1 MQGSVGLSFTAELA
15 NVRAM
20 SCLPA
25 AVSLAML
32 VASVPLPVLAAD
44 ARTATDAAVTAFGA
58 AATAAAAPAGA
69 HTPWRC
75 GESPGK
81 FKPEDRDALKFW
93 REQTGRFNSAD
104 PDGRIFILAEAWE
117 KTRDPCFLYFQVKAN
132 AQAGRY
138 LKAHDQAQ
146 ELQAMGAQRTPV
158 DIVEFIEQMRDGS
171 HDCNVTLRLD
181 DTAPPQRGEVQATYE
196 GLMEGD
202 DLLGRCVLAA
212 CSQSIT
218 LTQKEHTQALRVGR
232 WTFVAQPG
240 SEFTAESA
248 NKSEPAERRTIVV
261 DDCSAPRSLTLK
273 AAAIKPPVVTPG
285 TPGTPVADVPT
296 PAPTTSSHHSHKEMH
311 RLGNLGIGVGAGLLL
326 AGGVVL
332 AVGAARW
339 GSVYGAG
346 LADGCNASELNG
358 TAGCRAALAG
368 PTQLRGVGA
377 GVFGAGAGLL
387 IPAMI
392 LRHTEPNKRALWL
405 PIVGGVTAVIG
416 VAMIGAG
423 TASFN
428 RAYGPDS
435 TTAWEDRAAGSMHL
449 HTVGAAFTGLG
460 VGLLGSA
467 LARCMWRG
475 SCGAKAKPSGR
486 AGLEVAPGRLPGG
499 AALAISGRF

>member
-1 MQGSVGLSFTAELA
+1 
-15 NVRAM
+15 M

-25 AVSLAML
+25 AVSLAMF
-32 VASVPLPVLAAD
+32 VGSVPLPVLAAD
-44 ARTATDAAVTAFGA
+44 AAAAGVSAGAAVFEAFD
-58 AATAAAAPAGA
+58 AAPAGA

-81 FKPEDRDALKFW
+81 FKPEDRDAQKFW

-117 KTRDPCFLYFQVKAN
+117 RTRDPCFLYFQVKAN
-132 AQAGRY
+132 EQAGRY
-138 LKAHDQAQ
+138 LKAYDQAQ
-146 ELQAMGAQRTPV
+146 ELQAMGAQRTPI
-158 DIVEFIEQMRDGS
+158 DIVEFIEHMRDGS
-171 HDCNVTLRLD
+171 MDCDVTLRLD
-181 DTAPPQRGEVQATYE
+181 DAAPPRLDAASQRGEVQAIYE

-202 DLLGRCVLAA
+202 DLVGRCVLAA

-232 WTFVAQPG
+232 WTFTAQPG
-240 SEFTAESA
+240 SEFTADS
-248 NKSEPAERRTIVV
+248 KGKGEPAERRTIVV
-261 DDCSAPRSLTLK
+261 DDCSAPRSLTLRS
-273 AAAIKPPVVTPG
+273 AAIKPAPVVTPV
-285 TPGTPVADVPT
+285 TPVTDGPE
-296 PAPTTSSHHSHKEMH
+296 PGSSRHSHHSHHSHKEMH

-346 LADGCNASELNG
+346 LVDGCNAAELNG

-387 IPAMI
+387 IPAML
-392 LRHTEPNKRALWL
+392 LRHSEPEKRALWL

-428 RAYGPDS
+428 RSYGPES

-475 SCGAKAKPSGR
+475 SCGAKPKATGR
-486 AGLEVAPGRLPGG
+486 ASLEVAPGRLPGG

>member
-1 MQGSVGLSFTAELA
+1 
-15 NVRAM
+15 M

-44 ARTATDAAVTAFGA
+44 ARTAADVAHTAHTASVTVFD
-58 AATAAAAPAGA
+58 AAPAGA

-81 FKPEDRDALKFW
+81 FKPEDRDAQKFW

-132 AQAGRY
+132 EQAGRY
-138 LKAHDQAQ
+138 LKAYDQAQ

-158 DIVEFIEQMRDGS
+158 DIVEFIEHMRDGS
-171 HDCNVTLRLD
+171 MDCNVTLRLD
-181 DTAPPQRGEVQATYE
+181 ATAPPRLDAAALQRGEVQATYE

-202 DLLGRCVLAA
+202 DLLGRCVLSA

-218 LTQKEHTQALRVGR
+218 LVQKEQTQALRVGR
-232 WTFVAQPG
+232 WTFTAQPG
-240 SEFTAESA
+240 SEFTADSA
-248 NKSEPAERRTIVV
+248 STNEPAERRTIVV

-273 AAAIKPPVVTPG
+273 SAPIKPAPVITPVVEG
-285 TPGTPVADVPT
+285 PVTDAPT
-296 PAPTTSSHHSHKEMH
+296 PTSSHHSHHSHKEMH

-326 AGGVVL
+326 AGGVAL

-346 LADGCNASELNG
+346 LADGCNAVELNG
-358 TAGCRAALAG
+358 TAGCREALAG

-387 IPAMI
+387 IPAML
-392 LRHTEPNKRALWL
+392 LRHSEPEKRALWL

-423 TASFN
+423 AASFN
-428 RAYGPDS
+428 RTYGPES
-435 TTAWEDRAAGSMHL
+435 TTAWDDRAAGSMHL

-475 SCGAKAKPSGR
+475 SCGAKPKSTGR
-486 AGLEVAPGRLPGG
+486 AALEVAPGRLPGG